1 MWPFNKKNSSSNQTP
16 GPIFFTNTLTGKKEN
31 FIPIKPSVATMYSC
45 GFTVYS
51 QAHIG
56 NIRPYIFSD
65 TIARVLKQS
74 GYHVRRV
81 INITDVGH
89 LVSDGDEGEDKME
102 VGAKREGTSADEIA
116 VRYTNMFLQDLRLV
130 NLDTNDILFPR
141 ATQYISEQ
149 INMVK
154 TLQEKAYT
162 YKTSD
167 GIYFDTSKFPEYG
180 KLGGLSDKDIK
191 EGTTESIEERVALAG
206 KSRLKEFTSEKRNPA
221 DFALWKFS
229 PTTGKRQQEWSSPWG
244 LGFPGWHLE
253 CSAMVRALLGDVI
266 DIHTGGIDHIPVH
279 HNNEIAQSEC
289 VLEHPFVHYWMHSAF
304 LTIEGQKISKSI
316 GNTVYLSNITERG
329 YDPLALRYFFLQAHY
344 KSTISFSWD
353 ALASAHEA
361 LLRLWRLSSSISLE
375 SKGQSIES
383 PLQKKFMQL
392 IRDDL
397 GTPQAIAYLWETL
410 RDEDISPKE
419 KLGLLQTAEPVLGLS
434 LLTPPESARKRTA
447 DEVPDDIQSLLKDR
461 EKARLSRDFEKAD
474 TIRAKLETRGYHVE
488 DGPNG
493 ALITVL
499 TQTNKVI

>member
-1 MWPFNKKNSSSNQTP
+1 
-16 GPIFFTNTLTGKKEN
+16 
-31 FIPIKPSVATMYSC
+31 MYSC

-56 NIRPYIFSD
+56 NIRPYVFSD
-65 TIARVLKQS
+65 TIARILKES

-116 VRYTNMFLQDLRLV
+116 VRYTNLFLQDLRLV

-149 INMVK
+149 IGMVK
-154 TLQEKAYT
+154 VLEEKGYT

-167 GIYFDTSKFPEYG
+167 GIYFDTSKFPDYG

-206 KSRLKEFTSEKRNPA
+206 KSRLKEFTSEKRGPA

-229 PTTGKRQQEWSSPWG
+229 PKNGKRQQEWSSPWG

-253 CSAMVRALLGDVI
+253 CSAMVRALLGDTI

-289 VLEHPFVHYWMHSAF
+289 VLGHPFVHYWIHNAF
-304 LTIEGQKISKSI
+304 LTIEGQKISKSL
-316 GNTVYLSNITERG
+316 GNTVYLSDIIARG
-329 YDPLALRYFFLQAHY
+329 FHPLSLRYFFLQAHY

-353 ALASAHEA
+353 AISAAQEA
-361 LLRLWRLSSSISLE
+361 LLRLWRLSSTIALE
-375 SKGQSIES
+375 SKGQSTDS
-383 PLQKKFMQL
+383 NMQKKFMQL
-392 IRDDL
+392 VRDDL
-397 GTPQAIAYLWETL
+397 GTPQALAYLWEVL
-410 RDEDISPKE
+410 RDEDVAPKE
-419 KLGLLQTAEPVLGLS
+419 KLGLLETADSVLGLS
-434 LLTPPESARKRTA
+434 LLTPPESARKRTV
-447 DEVPDDIQSLLKDR
+447 DEVPADIQALIKDR
-461 EKARLSRDFEKAD
+461 EKARISRDFEKAD
-474 TIRAKLETRGYHVE
+474 TIRTKLETRGYHVE

-499 TQTNKVI
+499 AQSNKVI